1 MSSLFSLDKND
12 FIKGGLI
19 FVGSS
24 VITAVITA
32 INAGSIDFK
41 EVGRIAFIATLTY
54 LLKNLSTD
62 ENGQIL
68 GKGA

>member
-1 MSSLFSLDKND
+1 MSKLFSLNKED
-12 FIKGGLI
+12 FFKGGLM

-41 EVGRIAFIATLTY
+41 EVGRIAFVATLTY

-62 ENGQIL
+62 ENGKVF
-68 GKGA
+68 GEKS